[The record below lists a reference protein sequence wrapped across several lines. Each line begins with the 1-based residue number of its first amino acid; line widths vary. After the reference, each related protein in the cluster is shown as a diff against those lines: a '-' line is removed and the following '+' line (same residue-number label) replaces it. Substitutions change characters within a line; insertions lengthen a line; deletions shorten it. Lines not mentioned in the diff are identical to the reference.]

1 MKLVSYIYSGFYYLY
16 QDSKLSSK
24 ADFSAWASCTLAAI
38 FYAFA
43 ILMVAG
49 KFYDDRFGDGS
60 FPFGAAAIGSA
71 LAIGL
76 LSDWR
81 IQHTWFGAAKIELPS
96 PQRSKA
102 KLSSLVVLLG
112 SWAAFISMGLA
123 LYT

>member
-1 MKLVSYIYSGFYYLY
+1 MNFISYIYSGYYYLY

-38 FYAFA
+38 FYVFA
-43 ILMVAG
+43 ILMMTG
-49 KFYDDRFGDGS
+49 KYYDDRFGDDA

-81 IQHTWFGAAKIELPS
+81 IEHTWFGAAKMELSS
-96 PQRSKA
+96 PQRSRA
-102 KLSSLVVLLG
+102 KLTSLLVLLG
-112 SWAAFISMGLA
+112 SWLAFIFTGLA
-123 LYT
+123 LYA

>member
-38 FYAFA
+38 FYVFA
-43 ILMVAG
+43 ILMVVG
-49 KFYDDRFGDGS
+49 KFYDDRFGDDS
-60 FPFGAAAIGSA
+60 FPFGAAAIASA

-81 IQHTWFGAAKIELPS
+81 IERTWFGAAKIDLS
-96 PQRSKA
+96 NRQRSKA
-102 KLSSLVVLLG
+102 KLSSLVLLLG
-112 SWAAFISMGLA
+112 SWVAFISTGLA
-123 LYT
+123 LYA